1 MLTTT
6 PGFDAVVGAGLFGGG
21 EFLNG
26 VERKRAGWSAGDAG
40 VVHDGFAV
48 VGVVV
53 GRAVDDEVVVVG
65 AIAVGGERVE
75 AAAGIALHA
84 GMKREQ
90 VLEVAALERQFVDR
104 FVGED
109 AAEHGVARFGERG
122 FVFHFDGF
130 VDRADFQVEVDL
142 EIVADFDLHAFAD
155 DFREAGRLD
164 GHGVNAGIDACGDI
178 IAGRRWSGAC
188 G

>member
-1 MLTTT
+1 MPMLTTHA
-6 PGFDAVVGAGLFGGG
+6 GLCAVVGAGLFGGV

-26 VERKRAGWSAGDAG
+26 VERERAGGRAGDAG

-53 GRAVDDEVVVVG
+53 GRTVDDEIVVVG

-90 VLEVAALERQFVDR
+90 VLEVAALQ
-104 FVGED
+104 
-109 AAEHGVARFGERG
+109 AAVR
-122 FVFHFDGF
+122 
-130 VDRADFQVEVDL
+130 
-142 EIVADFDLHAFAD
+142 
-155 DFREAGRLD
+155 
-164 GHGVNAGIDACGDI
+164 
-178 IAGRRWSGAC
+178 
-188 G
+188 

>member
-1 MLTTT
+1 M
-6 PGFDAVVGAGLFGGG
+6 
-21 EFLNG
+21 
-26 VERKRAGWSAGDAG
+26 
-40 VVHDGFAV
+40 
-48 VGVVV
+48 
-53 GRAVDDEVVVVG
+53 
-65 AIAVGGERVE
+65 E

-130 VDRADFQVEVDL
+130 VDGADFQVEVDL
-142 EIVADFDLHAFAD
+142 EVVADFDLHALAD
-155 DFREAGRLD
+155 DFGEAGRFD
-164 GHGVNAGIDACGDI
+164 GHGVNAGIDACGDVVAGLVGLERAADVRAEI
-178 IAGRRWSGAC
+178 FNIDGCVGNGRAGRVGDLAADAALRGLCERAA
-188 G
+188 GRNDE